1 LLSAEYRRPLRRL
14 VPLPPPTTRFR
25 GGLHSPSEGESAV
38 GDSRDALGV
47 KQSRFEFVFSP
58 NTFFKMRKAASKI
71 VEEFESRGEVVGM
84 RRG

>member
-1 LLSAEYRRPLRRL
+1 MAAKDLD
-14 VPLPPPTTRFR
+14 
-25 GGLHSPSEGESAV
+25 AV
-38 GDSRDALGV
+38 FYVRNAPEISFENDGMFHVAYDVG

-71 VEEFESRGEVVGM
+71 VEEVESRGEVVGM